1 MTDLDL
7 ITAAL
12 AAGAGAGVSDAAKA
26 GVRDAYDALRALLRR
41 RLTGGTGWT
50 GASLE
55 GSGVDRDEE
64 ILAAARQVLA
74 LAAPGEADGAVRIG
88 TNYGAAAGAFL
99 APVTIHY
106 GSASASPPVPGVG

>member
-12 AAGAGAGVSDAAKA
+12 AAGAGAGVSDVAKA

-41 RLTGGTGWT
+41 RLTGGT